1 MAHPLEY
8 IRKIFKLSPS
18 QIDLIST
25 LVNEKRMPKGSLISN
40 SNSLME
46 TYYIK
51 KGAAR
56 AYYIKDG
63 KEHTVSFAFD
73 DEYLLT
79 KMGVRAMPVQLFVTF
94 MEDTDIIYLPTAH
107 LMEALDHI
115 TTEKSPEALLF
126 FLTGLQQYQVY
137 LEERLYVYQSMNAE
151 ERYEWVINRYPRLLE
166 YATVTQI
173 ASFLGLTKETL
184 YRIRSG
190 KYKK

>member
-1 MAHPLEY
+1 MAHPIEY
-8 IRKIFKLSPS
+8 LKKIFKLSPA
-18 QIDLIST
+18 QIEQINTLI
-25 LVNEKRMPKGSLISN
+25 VEKQMPKGSSIERISQTI
-40 SNSLME
+40 E

-51 KGAAR
+51 KGGAR

-79 KMGVRAMPVQLFVTF
+79 KLVAQNPSIQLSITF
-94 MEDTDIIYLPTAH
+94 LEDTEIIYIPTSK
-107 LMEALDHI
+107 LKETLDNVK
-115 TTEKSPEALLF
+115 TGKSPEALLF
-126 FLTGLQQYQVY
+126 FHAGLHQYLAY
-137 LEERLYVYQSMNAE
+137 LEERLYVFQSMNAK

-190 KYKK
+190 KYK